1 AGVWAVEFA
10 ALVVGG
16 FGEHRKSPGM
26 ASGGCCVADDGQLGV
41 GSSDEEK
48 DVTVVRA
55 LRQVFGNA
63 YLMEEE
69 RAELY
74 TLESNFR
81 CGRITAKE
89 FVRGL
94 AKSDTYKKRFFE
106 NVSHNRFIELTHMHL
121 LGRACL
127 DKAEFAMHANTYA
140 AAGYDADIDSYIDS
154 EEYAQVFG
162 EDVVPFVR
170 FRGTYAPI
178 NAFNRMCTLEGG
190 WASSDKSSPLASSV
204 GPLLGNTPTSAFSV
218 ADGLPPIPNAEHP
231 SAKYDLPQASLQRYR
246 NELDLAKAKALEL
259 SLALEESKANL
270 KSSQSFLSPFKNMVA
285 DMDLTPLYG
294 KPFGNGSVEA
304 FSGQYKAPG
313 GATGEWGVSGVEAS
327 KGRTRR
333 AAADVGE
340 KEKRLESLTQLITDL
355 ERKVALL
362 SSEITARSLSPV
374 VDMDSLEAAIAV
386 ANSAASAS
394 AAMSS
399 AAVRV
404 GTGVVRPA
412 VKAAEEAVEDEE
424 DDEDLE
430 DEVFVPKPVTVI
442 TSRSLVDL
450 DTPTPG
456 QLMKE
461 MEEARKAGVAA
472 GTIAA
477 FGGPADAKL
486 RYPGDGS
493 EMNVS

>member
-1 AGVWAVEFA
+1 MVTSAP
-10 ALVVGG
+10 LTTTY
-16 FGEHRKSPGM
+16 
-26 ASGGCCVADDGQLGV
+26 SGGLDRLSQQPYTISRSLFMPPPAVIAG
-41 GSSDEEK
+41 GSSNEEK
-48 DVTVVRA
+48 DATVVRA

-74 TLESNFR
+74 TLESNYR
-81 CGRITAKE
+81 CGRISAKD

-106 NVSHNRFIELTHMHL
+106 NVSHNRFIELTHKHL

-127 DKAEFAMHANTYA
+127 DKAEFATHANTYA
-140 AAGYDADIDSYIDS
+140 TSGYDADIDSYIDS

-162 EDVVPFVR
+162 DDVVPFVR

-218 ADGLPPIPNAEHP
+218 SDGLPPIPNAEHP

-246 NELDLAKAKALEL
+246 NELELAKAKALEL
-259 SLALEESKANL
+259 SLALEESKDNL

-285 DMDLTPLYG
+285 DMELTPLYG
-294 KPFGNGSVEA
+294 KPFGNGAVNS
-304 FSGQYKAPG
+304 FSGQYAAPG
-313 GATGEWGVSGVEAS
+313 GAAGEWGVSGVEAS

-333 AAADVGE
+333 AAADVGV
-340 KEKRLESLTQLITDL
+340 KEKRLESLTQLIVDL
-355 ERKVALL
+355 ERKVAVL
-362 SSEITARSLSPV
+362 SSELTARSLSPV
-374 VDMDSLEAAIAV
+374 VDVDPLEAAVAA
-386 ANSAASAS
+386 ANSAASTAV
-394 AAMSS
+394 AVTS

-404 GTGVVRPA
+404 GGGIVRPV
-412 VKAAEEAVEDEE
+412 VKAAEEAVAEAEE
-424 DDEDLE
+424 EEELE
-430 DEVFVPKPVTVI
+430 EEEVAPKPVTVI

-450 DTPTPG
+450 NTPTPG

-461 MEEARKAGVAA
+461 MEEERKAGVAA
-472 GTIAA
+472 GKIAA

-486 RYPGDGS
+486 RFPGDGS